1 MKHIIKQSEP
11 RQFIEWKA
19 QANDDWQPSYD
30 DLRGEIKKI
39 VKKSLMEEQGYICCY
54 CEQRLSF
61 DDSHIEHF
69 KPQHDPKVDALDY
82 SNILCS
88 CQDRIKKGDPR
99 HCGNL
104 KDKWFDES
112 LLVSPL
118 ESSCESRFR
127 FNGDGTI
134 CAADAQDIAATTTIN
149 KLGLHLPI
157 LNDARNKAIEPF
169 LDDILTEAE
178 REKFIYGYLQKDSQG
193 MLGEFWTTIQQLF
206 GATIKRE
213 NL

>member
-11 RQFIEWKA
+11 VEFIQWKA
-19 QANDDWQPSYD
+19 LSNDDWQPTYD
-30 DLRGEIKKI
+30 ELRGEVKET

-54 CEQRLSF
+54 CEQRLTL
-61 DDSHIEHF
+61 DNSHIEHF
-69 KPQHDPKVDALDY
+69 QPQHNPEVDALDY

-104 KDKWFDES
+104 KNKWFDAM
-112 LLVSPL
+112 LLISPL
-118 ESSCESRFR
+118 ESGCESRFS

-134 CAADAQDIAATTTIN
+134 YAADAQDSAAGTTIK
-149 KLGLHLPI
+149 KLGLSLSI
-157 LNDARNKAIEPF
+157 LNDARSKAIEPF
-169 LDDILTEAE
+169 LDDSLTDDQFQ
-178 REKFIYGYLQKDSQG
+178 KFVDGYLQKDNRG

-206 GATIKRE
+206 GDKK
-213 NL
+213 